1 MCYNSDRNTFF
12 IIMSEEN
19 MTGTRGSKMLGAVI
33 AIAAV
38 AGIIGYFA
46 KGDAVNNTETIQT
59 TATETKTTETGAVT
73 ETTVTTKTT
82 ESKPGETGTT
92 TDTTVTTKPA
102 EGTSAYKDGSYKA
115 TGSYTSPAGEETIDI
130 SITLKDDAIVAA
142 TFTGNAVNP
151 GSKNWQG
158 KFSEG
163 YEAVVVGKKIDELSL
178 SVVNGSSLTPKGF
191 MDAVADIKVEAK
203 S

>member
-1 MCYNSDRNTFF
+1 MR
-12 IIMSEEN
+12 EEN
-19 MTGTRGSKMLGAVI
+19 ITGTRGSKMLGAVI

-82 ESKPGETGTT
+82 ETKPGETGTT
-92 TDTTVTTKPA
+92 TDTTVTTKPT
-102 EGTSAYKDGSYKA
+102 EETSTYKDGTYKA
-115 TGSYTSPAGEETIDI
+115 TGTYTSPAGEETASI
-130 SITLKDDAIVAA
+130 SLTLKDDVITNAIFTVSA
-142 TFTGNAVNP
+142 TNP
-151 GSKNWQG
+151 GSKVWQG
-158 KFSEG
+158 KFNEG